1 MACTFA
7 SVFRAVGLEG
17 ENVAVKIPKA
27 KPPAKPDRHKLIAD
41 SAAGLLRELSI
52 HCLVGTKDVSH
63 GVLPIRD
70 VTIAQPPNA
79 DVAIGLVFQL
89 AEGDLYSHVR
99 ENGCLNTVDL
109 RQAAVCIFRGLRHV
123 HACGVVHLDISGKNV
138 LRIGRGDGNLYV
150 LSDFGSASSAASPQI
165 SIPTLGGE
173 LGVQTRDYRAP

>member
-7 SVFRAVGLEG
+7 LVFRAVGLEG
-17 ENVAVKIPKA
+17 ENVAVKILKA

-41 SAAGLLRELSI
+41 SAADLLRELSI

-70 VTIAQPPNA
+70 VSPFAMSDQA

-89 AEGDLYSHVR
+89 AEGDLHSHVR
-99 ENGCLNTVDL
+99 ENGCLNTVEL

-123 HACGVVHLDISGKNV
+123 HACGVVHLDMSAKNV
-138 LRIGRGDGNLYV
+138 LRIGRGMETFTCCLISV
-150 LSDFGSASSAASPQI
+150 LHLPPLPRGSQFQRWAKS
-165 SIPTLGGE
+165 
-173 LGVQTRDYRAP
+173 